1 MTACGVGGSSLTDEG
16 VSLDCK
22 SKVFYDPCWPQAFR
36 EDFEIFKTRDRGY
49 AQEMLRPCPYPDTY
63 PPLKRITQMRSA
75 INSINMIDV
84 EDIQETFYRTPLNI
98 NFTDMPTNH
107 VGIPQP
113 ACNNCG
119 NCLAG
124 CNTGAKNTLTMNY
137 IQDALNHGAE
147 LFPLVC
153 YFLSFTFRQILLLL
167 FRTKFWQFYI
177 MLQNQFL

>member
-1 MTACGVGGSSLTDEG
+1 
-16 VSLDCK
+16 
-22 SKVFYDPCWPQAFR
+22 
-36 EDFEIFKTRDRGY
+36 
-49 AQEMLRPCPYPDTY
+49 
-63 PPLKRITQMRSA
+63 MRSA

-153 YFLSFTFRQILLLL
+153 QIFEQVSRIDNTLYYSEQKISMTQLNLV
-167 FRTKFWQFYI
+167 I
-177 MLQNQFL
+177 N